1 MTDGQSSATGGGLAP
16 EAAAAIDDYFAR
28 FQVEALAAGPDEW
41 ENAVADLKEHVRD
54 RLAETAGTSEDAERV
69 LSELGPPEALAAAY
83 AEGLRSQ
90 EGPPGVS
97 GRCLGVPY
105 DMRTPS
111 SERFASRW
119 WNPLDRRI
127 LVPKALGVGWTVNLG
142 ALAVL
147 THLVHPDDEDVPFGA
162 VPPRI
167 VAATLVFPLVAFVAF
182 TALAAESWSHL
193 PAQVPT
199 HWGISGEADGRGSRL
214 STLLFLSVMTAVPVA
229 LPAWVHLRRRPS
241 LNRTGVSA
249 MSLSLTTLALAVL
262 VQTLFTLGGG
272 VGLWPMWLGVVCS
285 VGSSFVLLV
294 CVSRIGR
301 AAEQHRDLSGASTKG
316 CARCMRT

>member
-1 MTDGQSSATGGGLAP
+1 MTCA
-16 EAAAAIDDYFAR
+16 
-28 FQVEALAAGPDEW
+28 
-41 ENAVADLKEHVRD
+41 
-54 RLAETAGTSEDAERV
+54 
-69 LSELGPPEALAAAY
+69 
-83 AEGLRSQ
+83 
-90 EGPPGVS
+90 
-97 GRCLGVPY
+97 
-105 DMRTPS
+105 TPS

-182 TALAAESWSHL
+182 TALAAESWPHL
-193 PAQVPT
+193 PARVPT

-214 STLLFLSVMTAVPVA
+214 STLLFPSVMTAVPVA
-229 LPAWVHLRRRPS
+229 LPAWVHLRRRPP
-241 LNRTGVSA
+241 LNRIGVSA

>member
-1 MTDGQSSATGGGLAP
+1 MSDGQGSETGGALTP
-16 EAAAAIDDYFAR
+16 DAAAVIDGYFAR
-28 FQVEALAAGPDEW
+28 FQVEALAAGTHGWDD
-41 ENAVADLKEHVRD
+41 AVADLKDHVRD
-54 RLAETAGTSEDAERV
+54 RLDESAAPPEDAIRV
-69 LSELGPPEALAAAY
+69 LSELGAPEALAAAY
-83 AEGLRSQ
+83 AQGLLAEEGS
-90 EGPPGVS
+90 PGLT
-97 GRCLGVPY
+97 GRFLGVPY

-229 LPAWVHLRRRPS
+229 LPAWVHL
-241 LNRTGVSA
+241 
-249 MSLSLTTLALAVL
+249 
-262 VQTLFTLGGG
+262 
-272 VGLWPMWLGVVCS
+272 
-285 VGSSFVLLV
+285 
-294 CVSRIGR
+294 
-301 AAEQHRDLSGASTKG
+301 
-316 CARCMRT
+316 